1 MDYFQNFI
9 DNFGLSFI
17 LDAAIC
23 LLVMVF
29 FTVIIAKKHNY
40 LVLAFFYL
48 YIISFAVIA
57 FFNAKSGGKMFY
69 VATVVLRY
77 FTIFLSVMF
86 CVVYQADL
94 KSLVTRLH
102 TKNDD
107 TRYAAHGNSEDDLL
121 VAVSEI
127 VKATQELSKN
137 DTGALIIVCAGSV
150 PTNVVETGTR
160 LNCLVSSAV
169 LESIFN
175 TKSPLHDGAVIIKD
189 NTILAAGC
197 FLPLT
202 QRADLSHDLGT
213 RHRAAIGISEEA
225 PVLSIVVSE
234 ESGIV
239 SIVKNK
245 GEIKRYMTS
254 ERLSEEL
261 EHAYGITF
269 LGNKHQHGVH

>member
-1 MDYFQNFI
+1 MNYFQNFM

-17 LDAAIC
+17 ADAAIC
-23 LLVMVF
+23 AFVLVF
-29 FTVIIAKKHNY
+29 FTVIIAKKRNY
-40 LVLAFFYL
+40 MVLILFYL
-48 YIISFAVIA
+48 YIGAFAAVA
-57 FFNAKSGGKMFY
+57 FFCAKTEGRMFY
-69 VATVVLRY
+69 VATAVMRY
-77 FTIFLSVMF
+77 FTVFLSIMF
-86 CVVYQADL
+86 CVVYQSDL
-94 KSLVTRLH
+94 KNLFSRLH

-107 TRYAAHGNSEDDLL
+107 VRYAAHGNSEDDLM
-121 VAVSEI
+121 VAVGEI

-150 PTNVVETGTR
+150 PVNVVETGTR

-202 QRADLSHDLGT
+202 QRDDLSRDLGT
-213 RHRAAIGISEEA
+213 RHRAAIGIAEEA

-239 SIVKNK
+239 SVVKNK

-254 ERLSEEL
+254 ERLSEEI

-269 LGNKHQHGVH
+269 LGGSKHQHH

>member
-1 MDYFQNFI
+1 METFQNFI
-9 DNFGLSFI
+9 SNFGLTFI
-17 LDAAIC
+17 VDAIVIAAV
-23 LLVMVF
+23 LVF
-29 FTVIIAKKHNY
+29 FTVIIAKKRNF
-40 LVLAFFYL
+40 LVLVLFYL
-48 YIISFAVIA
+48 YVGAFAAIA
-57 FFNAKSGGKMFY
+57 FFNAKTGGQMFY
-69 VATVVLRY
+69 VATAVLRY
-77 FTIFLSVMF
+77 FTIFLAVMF

-94 KSLVTRLH
+94 KNIVSRLH

-107 TRYAAHGNSEDDLL
+107 VRYVAHGNSEDDLL
-121 VAVSEI
+121 VAVTEI

-150 PTNVVETGTR
+150 PVNVVETGTR

-202 QRADLSHDLGT
+202 QRDDLSHDLGT

-269 LGNKHQHGVH
+269 IGNKRQPTHR

>member
-1 MDYFQNFI
+1 MNYFQNFL

-17 LDAAIC
+17 LDAAVC
-23 LLVMVF
+23 LFVLVF

-40 LVLAFFYL
+40 AVLVLFYL
-48 YIISFAVIA
+48 YMGAFAAVA
-57 FFNAKSGGKMFY
+57 FFCAKTEGKMFY
-69 VATVVLRY
+69 VATTVMRY
-77 FTIFLSVMF
+77 FTIFLAMMF
-86 CVVYQADL
+86 CVVYQTDL
-94 KSLVTRLH
+94 KSLMTRLH

-107 TRYAAHGNSEDDLL
+107 VRYAAHGNSEDDLMT
-121 VAVSEI
+121 AVSEI

-202 QRADLSHDLGT
+202 QRSDLSHDLGT

-261 EHAYGITF
+261 EHAYGINF
-269 LGNKHQHGVH
+269 LGNKRQGSIR

>member
-1 MDYFQNFI
+1 METFQNFI
-9 DNFGLSFI
+9 NNFGLTFI
-17 LDAAIC
+17 VDAIVIATV
-23 LLVMVF
+23 LVF
-29 FTVIIAKKHNY
+29 FTVIIAKKRNF
-40 LVLAFFYL
+40 LVLVLFYL
-48 YIISFAVIA
+48 YVGAFAAIA
-57 FFNAKSGGKMFY
+57 FFNAKTGGQMFY
-69 VATVVLRY
+69 VATAVLRY

-94 KSLVTRLH
+94 KNIVSRLH

-107 TRYAAHGNSEDDLL
+107 VRYAAHGNSEDDLL
-121 VAVSEI
+121 VAVTEI

-150 PTNVVETGTR
+150 PVNVVETGTR

-202 QRADLSHDLGT
+202 QRDDLSHDLGT

-269 LGNKHQHGVH
+269 IGNKRQPTHR

>member
-1 MDYFQNFI
+1 MNTFENFI
-9 DNFGLSFI
+9 DNFGISF
-17 LDAAIC
+17 LVDAIVCAFV
-23 LLVMVF
+23 LVF
-29 FTVIIAKKHNY
+29 FTAIIAKKHNY
-40 LVLAFFYL
+40 LVLALFYL
-48 YIISFAVIA
+48 YIGAFATIA
-57 FFNAKSGGKMFY
+57 FFNAKTNGAMFY
-69 VATVVLRY
+69 VATAVMRY
-77 FTIFLSVMF
+77 FTIFLAVMF
-86 CVVYQADL
+86 CVVYQADF
-94 KSLVTRLH
+94 KSLLSRLH

-107 TRYAAHGNSEDDLL
+107 IRYAAHGNSEDDLL
-121 VAVSEI
+121 VATSEI

-137 DTGALIIVCAGSV
+137 DVGALIIVCAGSV
-150 PTNVVETGTR
+150 PVNVVETGTR

-202 QRADLSHDLGT
+202 QRDDLSHDLGT

-261 EHAYGITF
+261 EQVYGITT
-269 LGNKHQHGVH
+269 LGNKSQHKH

>member
-1 MDYFQNFI
+1 METFQNFI
-9 DNFGLSFI
+9 NNFGLTFI
-17 LDAAIC
+17 VDAIVIATV
-23 LLVMVF
+23 LVF
-29 FTVIIAKKHNY
+29 FTVFIAKKRNF
-40 LVLAFFYL
+40 LVLVLFYL
-48 YIISFAVIA
+48 YVGAFAAIA
-57 FFNAKSGGKMFY
+57 FFNAKTGGQMFY
-69 VATVVLRY
+69 VATAVLRY

-94 KSLVTRLH
+94 KNIVSRLH

-107 TRYAAHGNSEDDLL
+107 VRYAAHGNSEDDLL
-121 VAVSEI
+121 VAVTEI

-150 PTNVVETGTR
+150 PVNVVETGTR

-202 QRADLSHDLGT
+202 QRDDLSHDLGT

-269 LGNKHQHGVH
+269 IGNKRQPTHR